1 MARRPEQRESATLF
15 ALIRL
20 RKFGTGW
27 MVGQPQA
34 LRAPL
39 RRFVPQ
45 QADPASGLWRL
56 LLWGGTATC
65 ALLIVVLAG
74 RSEIGSQRA
83 SAALGS
89 LSGASL
95 LRSDGPPVHKFDAE
109 AETRRLSEAVRGL
122 AVEGN
127 QLKLRLDALEHNM
140 DDVTGSI
147 SKQID
152 AVKAATAERAWPS
165 TDPPTPATPE
175 TIASVVEPQVPPP
188 SGIATPVP
196 TNPLMP
202 SATKPAEAPPTE
214 YGVDIGSAVSIQA
227 LRARWA
233 GIRSAHPEIFDKLQ
247 AVATL
252 KELARSTRAE
262 LRLVVGPLADAD
274 AATQLCASLS
284 AYRVYCRPTTFDRQ
298 HLALQ

>member
-1 MARRPEQRESATLF
+1 
-15 ALIRL
+15 
-20 RKFGTGW
+20 

-45 QADPASGLWRL
+45 RADPASGLWRL

-65 ALLIVVLAG
+65 ALLIAVLAG
-74 RSEIGSQRA
+74 RSEIGSQRV

-127 QLKLRLDALEHNM
+127 QLKLRLDAVEHNM

-147 SKQID
+147 SKEID

-202 SATKPAEAPPTE
+202 PATKPAEAAAPPTE

-274 AATQLCASLS
+274 AAAQLCASLS